1 MGEIV
6 FSALSVGVNPI
17 TEVTHVVFV
26 VLKD

>member
-6 FSALSVGVNPI
+6 FSALPVGVNPL
-17 TEVTHVVFV
+17 TEVTHVVVV